1 MQTSFVTQQV
11 TVLAILMAV
20 GYIGTKKNI
29 INESISKGMTQ
40 ILTAIALPSLI
51 LSSFNMSYSKDTLRW
66 VLLIFVYSLGAHFLT
81 ILIAK
86 LFFIKYPKG
95 KSAVLRFGTIFPNS
109 GFMGLP
115 LIFELFG
122 QEAVLYAS
130 IFMIP
135 YHTLI
140 WTYGEG
146 ILSKEKSESPIKKLA
161 STPALIAVLLG
172 TLIFIFK
179 IQLPYVVSKPLS
191 MLSAL
196 TSPLSMLILGE
207 KITKLKFKE
216 IIVDK
221 DIYYGCFVRLIASP
235 IIALVILKVINA
247 PELLTNI
254 VVTMQS
260 LPSAI
265 LLVVLT
271 QKHDGEIE
279 LASKFTIVSHIVSIL
294 TIPLISIFL

>member
-1 MQTSFVTQQV
+1 MQTAFVTQQV

-20 GYIGTKKNI
+20 GYVATKKNI
-29 INESISKGMTQ
+29 INEVISKGMTEV
-40 ILTAIALPSLI
+40 LTVIALPALI
-51 LSSFNMSYSKDTLRW
+51 LSSFNMSYSQDKLKG
-66 VLLIFVYSLGAHFLT
+66 VLLIFLYSIGAHILT
-81 ILIAK
+81 LLIAK
-86 LFFIKYPKG
+86 ILFIKYPEG
-95 KSAVLRFGTIFPNS
+95 KNKILRFGTAFPNS

-115 LIFELFG
+115 LILELFG

-135 YHTLI
+135 YHSIL

-146 ILSKEKSESPIKKLA
+146 ILSKGKTESPLKILVK
-161 STPALIAVLLG
+161 TPALIAVLLG
-172 TLIFIFK
+172 TIIFILK
-179 IQLPYVVSKPLS
+179 IEVPYIVSKPLS

-207 KITKLKFKE
+207 KITKLKLKE
-216 IIVDK
+216 IIADK
-221 DIYYGCFVRLIASP
+221 DIYYACFVKLIVSP
-235 IIALVILKVINA
+235 IIALVLLKIINA
-247 PELLTNI
+247 PQLLTNI

-271 QKHDGEIE
+271 QKHDGEVDF
-279 LASKFTIVSHIVSIL
+279 ASKFTIISHIVSIL
-294 TIPLISIFL
+294 TIPLVSIFL

>member
-1 MQTSFVTQQV
+1 MQASFVTQQV
-11 TVLAILMAV
+11 AVLALLMAI
-20 GYIGTKKNI
+20 GYVATKKNI

-40 ILTAIALPSLI
+40 ILTAIALPALI
-51 LSSFNMSYSKDTLRW
+51 ISSFNIRYSKDTLRG
-66 VLLIFVYSLGAHFLT
+66 VLLIFIYSLGIHFLT

-86 LFFIKYPKG
+86 IFFVKYPKG
-95 KSAVLRFGTIFPNS
+95 KNVVLRFGTIFPNS

-130 IFMIP
+130 IFTIP
-135 YHTLI
+135 YHTLQ
-140 WTYGEG
+140 WTYGES
-146 ILSKEKSESPIKKLA
+146 ILSKEKGESPIRKIA
-161 STPALIAVLLG
+161 TTPALIAIIIG
-172 TLIFIFK
+172 TIVFILK
-179 IQLPYVVSKPLS
+179 IEMPYVVSKSLS
-191 MLSAL
+191 MLSSL

-216 IIVDK
+216 IVGDK
-221 DIYYGCFVRLIASP
+221 DIYYGCFIRLIVSP
-235 IIALVILKVINA
+235 IISLVLLRIINA
-247 PELLTNI
+247 PELLTNV

-260 LPSAI
+260 LPAAI

-279 LASKFTIVSHIVSIL
+279 FASKFTIISHIVSIL
-294 TIPLISIFL
+294 TIPLISMLL

>member
-1 MQTSFVTQQV
+1 MQASFVTQQV
-11 TVLAILMAV
+11 AVLALLMAI
-20 GYIGTKKNI
+20 GYVATKKNI

-40 ILTAIALPSLI
+40 ILTAIALPALI
-51 LSSFNMSYSKDTLRW
+51 LSSFNISYSKDTLRG
-66 VLLIFVYSLGAHFLT
+66 VLLIFVYSLGVHFFT

-86 LFFIKYPKG
+86 IFFVKYPKG
-95 KSAVLRFGTIFPNS
+95 KNVVLRFGTIFPNS

-130 IFMIP
+130 IFTIP
-135 YHTLI
+135 YHTLL
-140 WTYGEG
+140 WTYGEN
-146 ILSKEKSESPIKKLA
+146 ILSKEKEESPIRKIA
-161 STPALIAVLLG
+161 TTPALIAIIIG
-172 TLIFIFK
+172 TIVFILK
-179 IQLPYVVSKPLS
+179 IEMPYVVSKSLS
-191 MLSAL
+191 MLSSL

-216 IIVDK
+216 IVGDK
-221 DIYYGCFVRLIASP
+221 DIYYGCFIRLIVSP
-235 IIALVILKVINA
+235 IISLVLLRIINA
-247 PELLTNI
+247 PELLTNV

-260 LPSAI
+260 LPAAI

-279 LASKFTIVSHIVSIL
+279 FASKFTIISHIVSIL
-294 TIPLISIFL
+294 TIPLISMLL

>member
-1 MQTSFVTQQV
+1 MQTSFVIQQV
-11 TVLAILMAV
+11 VVLAILMAI
-20 GYIGTKKNI
+20 GYIATKKNI
-29 INESISKGMTQ
+29 INDTISKGMTQ

-51 LSSFNMSYSKDTLRW
+51 ISSFNMSYSNDTLKG
-66 VLLIFVYSLGAHFLT
+66 VVLIFIYSIGIHLLT

-95 KSAVLRFGTIFPNS
+95 KNEVLRFGTIFPNS

-115 LIFELFG
+115 LIFDLFG

-130 IFMIP
+130 VFMIP
-135 YHTLI
+135 YHTLL

-146 ILSKEKSESPIKKLA
+146 ILSKERTESPIKKLVT
-161 STPALIAVLLG
+161 TPALVAVVLG
-172 TLIFIFK
+172 TILFILK
-179 IQLPYVVSKPLS
+179 IQLPYVINKPLS
-191 MLSAL
+191 MFSAL
-196 TSPLSMLILGE
+196 TSPLSMLVLGE

-216 IIVDK
+216 IIGDK
-221 DIYYGCFVRLIASP
+221 DIYYGCFVRLLVSP
-235 IIALVILKVINA
+235 IISLAVLKAVNA
-247 PELLTNI
+247 PELLTSI
-254 VVTMQS
+254 IITMQS

-279 LASKFTIVSHIVSIL
+279 FASKFTIISHIVSIA
-294 TIPLISIFL
+294 TIPLISMFL

>member
-11 TVLAILMAV
+11 VVLAILMAI
-20 GYIGTKKNI
+20 GYIATKKNI
-29 INESISKGMTQ
+29 INDTISKGMTQ

-51 LSSFNMSYSKDTLRW
+51 ISSFNMSYSDDTLKG
-66 VLLIFVYSLGAHFLT
+66 VLLIFAYSVGIHFLT

-86 LFFIKYPKG
+86 LFFIKYPKD
-95 KSAVLRFGTIFPNS
+95 KNAVLRFGAIFPNS

-115 LIFELFG
+115 LIFDLFG

-130 IFMIP
+130 VFMIP
-135 YHTLI
+135 YHTLL

-146 ILSKEKSESPIKKLA
+146 ILSKGRTESPIRKLVT
-161 STPALIAVLLG
+161 TPALVAVILG
-172 TLIFIFK
+172 TILFILK
-179 IQLPYVVSKPLS
+179 IQLPYVINKPLS

-196 TSPLSMLILGE
+196 TSPLSMLVLGE

-216 IIVDK
+216 IIGDK
-221 DIYYGCFVRLIASP
+221 DIYYGCFVRLLVSP
-235 IIALVILKVINA
+235 IISLAALKVVNA
-247 PELLTNI
+247 PELLTSI
-254 VVTMQS
+254 IVTMQS

-279 LASKFTIVSHIVSIL
+279 LASKFTIISHIVSIA
-294 TIPLISIFL
+294 TIPLISMFL

>member
-11 TVLAILMAV
+11 TVLAILMAI
-20 GYIGTKKNI
+20 GYIATKKNI
-29 INESISKGMTQ
+29 INENISKGMTQ
-40 ILTAIALPSLI
+40 VLTAIALPSLI
-51 LSSFNMSYSKDTLRW
+51 LSSFNMSYSEDTLRG
-66 VLLIFVYSLGAHFLT
+66 VLLIFIYSLGTHFLT

-95 KSAVLRFGTIFPNS
+95 KNAVLRFGTIFPNS

-115 LIFELFG
+115 LILELFG

-135 YHTLI
+135 YHILL

-146 ILSKEKSESPIKKLA
+146 ILTKEKTDSPIKRLA
-161 STPALIAVLLG
+161 TNPAIIAVLLG
-172 TLIFIFK
+172 TTILILK
-179 IQLPYVVSKPLS
+179 IEMPYVVSKPLS

-216 IIVDK
+216 IIADK
-221 DIYYGCFVRLIASP
+221 DIYYGCFVRLIATP
-235 IIALVILKVINA
+235 IITLIVLKIVNA
-247 PELLTNI
+247 PELLRNI

-271 QKHDGEIE
+271 QKHDGEVDF
-279 LASKFTIVSHIVSIL
+279 ASKFTIISHVVSVI
-294 TIPLISIFL
+294 TIPLISILL